1 MKKDIH
7 PEYHQ
12 KAKVTCSCGNTFE
25 IGSTMKEIH
34 IEVCSQCH
42 PFYTGKQKLI
52 DDAGI
57 VNKFEKR
64 KVKQAEIS
72 KIKVGKKLNA
82 PALKLKKQKIHWQ
95 EITFLYLKTLSIL
108 KGVFIMFK
116 KLS

>member
-25 IGSTMKEIH
+25 IGSTIKEIH

-72 KIKVGKKLNA
+72 KTKVGKKA
-82 PALKLKKQKIHWQ
+82 KRARSQAKK
-95 EITFLYLKTLSIL
+95 S
-108 KGVFIMFK
+108 K
-116 KLS
+116 KSTGKK